1 MILGWKSGTA
11 GRPSRPTKGGN
22 VNRRGVATA
31 VAVAGTLV
39 LLGVQ
44 AGAITPAGGSGR
56 ASTGTV
62 PGPPRAVT
70 ATGVDGAINVSW
82 IAPGSSGSSP
92 ITGYL
97 IRARSGSV
105 IRSCR
110 TTAMSC
116 TISQLT
122 NGVSYAVTA
131 RARNAAGWSH
141 PSVAVNA
148 EPTQQ
153 NCAVV
158 GPYANLQGCNLTNKN
173 LTSAN
178 LSHANLSNANLSGAV
193 LTYADLSY
201 ANLSSAALET
211 TNLVGADL
219 VGADL
224 AGAFLGFANLSGAA
238 LYGADL
244 MGVTWINTT
253 CPDGSNSDSDGGTC
267 IGHGI

>member
-1 MILGWKSGTA
+1 M
-11 GRPSRPTKGGN
+11 
-22 VNRRGVATA
+22 NRRGVAIA

-39 LLGVQ
+39 LLAVQ
-44 AGAITPAGGSGR
+44 AGAITPAGGAGR
-56 ASTGTV
+56 ASTGKV

-70 ATGVDGAINVSW
+70 ATGIDAAIDVSW
-82 IAPGSSGSSP
+82 IAPGSSGGSP
-92 ITGYL
+92 VTGYL
-97 IRARSGSV
+97 VRASSGGV
-105 IRSCR
+105 VRSCR
-110 TTAMSC
+110 TTTTSC
-116 TISQLT
+116 TISGLT
-122 NGVSYAVTA
+122 NGVSYSVTA

-141 PSVAVNA
+141 PSLAVNA
-148 EPTQQ
+148 VPSTTQA
-153 NCAVV
+153 NCAVI
-158 GPYANLQGCNLTNKN
+158 GPYANLQGCILTNKN

-178 LSHANLSNANLSGAV
+178 LSHANLSDANLSGAA

-201 ANLSSAALET
+201 ANLSSAGLET

-244 MGVTWINTT
+244 MGVTWIDTT
-253 CPDGSNSDSDGGTC
+253 CPDGTNSNSDGGTC

>member
-1 MILGWKSGTA
+1 
-11 GRPSRPTKGGN
+11 

-39 LLGVQ
+39 LLAVQ
-44 AGAITPAGGSGR
+44 AGAITPAGGAGR
-56 ASTGTV
+56 ASTGKV

-70 ATGVDGAINVSW
+70 AIGIDAAIDVSW
-82 IAPGSSGSSP
+82 IAPGSSGGSP

-97 IRARSGSV
+97 VRASSGSV
-105 IRSCR
+105 VRSCR
-110 TTAMSC
+110 TTTTSC
-116 TISQLT
+116 TISALT
-122 NGVSYAVTA
+122 NGVSYSVTA

-148 EPTQQ
+148 VPSTTQQ
-153 NCAVV
+153 NCAVI

-178 LSHANLSNANLSGAV
+178 LSHANLSNANLSGAA

-253 CPDGSNSDSDGGTC
+253 CPDGTNSDSHGGTC
-267 IGHGI
+267 IGHGT

>member
-1 MILGWKSGTA
+1 
-11 GRPSRPTKGGN
+11 
-22 VNRRGVATA
+22 VATA

-39 LLGVQ
+39 LLAVQ
-44 AGAITPAGGSGR
+44 AGAITPAGGAGR
-56 ASTGTV
+56 ASTAKL

-70 ATGVDGAINVSW
+70 ATGIDAAIDVSW
-82 IAPGSSGSSP
+82 IAPGSNGGSP
-92 ITGYL
+92 ITGYRV
-97 IRARSGSV
+97 RASSGSV
-105 IRSCR
+105 VRSCR
-110 TTAMSC
+110 TTTTSC
-116 TISQLT
+116 TISGLT
-122 NGVSYAVTA
+122 NGVSYSVTA

-148 EPTQQ
+148 EPSSTQQ

-178 LSHANLSNANLSGAV
+178 LSHANLSNANLSGAA

-201 ANLSSAALET
+201 ANLSSAALES

-253 CPDGSNSDSDGGTC
+253 CPDGTNSDSDGGTC